1 MEGER
6 RRGQTLIG
14 ISLHTYGLSEGAVPL
29 AKAVGVQRPLD
40 PATGDWALLVQ
51 ARAGWAPLVWAKG
64 SWGLSVIQWLL
75 HDL

>member
-29 AKAVGVQRPLD
+29 AKAVG
-40 PATGDWALLVQ
+40 AGHLLCGL
-51 ARAGWAPLVWAKG
+51 RAVRGRRANCDVMPLV
-64 SWGLSVIQWLL
+64 
-75 HDL
+75 